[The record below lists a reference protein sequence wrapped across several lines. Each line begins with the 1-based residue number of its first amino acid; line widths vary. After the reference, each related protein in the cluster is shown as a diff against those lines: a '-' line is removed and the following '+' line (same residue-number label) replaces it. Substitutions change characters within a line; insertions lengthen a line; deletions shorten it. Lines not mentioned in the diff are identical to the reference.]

1 MRLGA
6 AYNPSG
12 NPNAQEPGTCG
23 TGKGQLDG
31 GMGHPGHP
39 PTAMSGAPSF
49 VSQHA
54 RVPVASLSSNA
65 AQVASVTSQ
74 GALTPYV
81 VNPHCS
87 VPAKGTSMPSVV
99 PLSQGTISTKGTRAS
114 CAVPLGHDPSSAKG
128 TRAHSD
134 VPLSRG
140 TNSVTG
146 VGVSKTPSPSTLARE
161 RALRAPL
168 HPATRRR
175 VSLLSERVHPL
186 LSLTMSWRSV

>member
-65 AQVASVTSQ
+65 AQVASVTSPW
-74 GALTPYV
+74 APT
-81 VNPHCS
+81 
-87 VPAKGTSMPSVV
+87 PSVAYYH
-99 PLSQGTISTKGTRAS
+99 G
-114 CAVPLGHDPSSAKG
+114 AVLAKG
-128 TRAHSD
+128 TR
-134 VPLSRG
+134 
-140 TNSVTG
+140 
-146 VGVSKTPSPSTLARE
+146 VSSAD
-161 RALRAPL
+161 
-168 HPATRRR
+168 
-175 VSLLSERVHPL
+175 LLSQDTISTTGTRACAPFPSDMVRVRRKEPALTAPFPL
-186 LSLTMSWRSV
+186 AAA